1 MKKYT
6 FQSNEPFSE
15 IDIEKATNKVSS
27 MSKRELRES
36 TKQNEYLQLLNKQ
49 DRNERKSAR
58 HSWWKNNWISFLSL
72 IFAFIAALPVIWQII
87 AYILTLLT

>member
-36 TKQNEYLQLLNKQ
+36 TKQNEYLQLLNK
-49 DRNERKSAR
+49 
-58 HSWWKNNWISFLSL
+58 
-72 IFAFIAALPVIWQII
+72 
-87 AYILTLLT
+87 